1 MEKYLV
7 PQKPSSQIPKR
18 VRRTEWERSLIELK
32 GKFEPNYRH
41 YLSSLLIH
49 SYSQLERI
57 NFPVLEA
64 LVGSTFRR
72 GISSLQFDTKG
83 VYLVSVSNIGCLT
96 VHDFESLYCQA
107 NSLLPSSVEDENKH
121 VLHLFLDRQ
130 LDVVRWNIANQ
141 DEVACTSIKSN
152 AILIFDIA
160 YISSD
165 PVEVLRTRR
174 IATVHGSE
182 VRNGLTDIA
191 FTALDKSRLI
201 ASDSNGKVNVWDRK
215 MGVLPCLELITNCSG
230 TINSIQVNVDNQMV
244 FGAGRDGTIYMWD
257 LRGGRGSAPFQTHK
271 EVCHLPLTSWKI
283 ASALEKIGDLKAQSA
298 IVPKEV
304 HSIDFDPS
312 FPNQLAFHL
321 DDGWSGVL
329 DIYKGQVTHVH
340 CPPPAW
346 LHDLNGHTNTLSLRK
361 PSWLPTYSI
370 YAIGASTDNG
380 IHLLDFYPDSN
391 SPCHVEYIG
400 DVERHSSAN
409 KRSKQNKFV
418 PLTESPNACAAH
430 PINGTIVVATKNSSL
445 LVVSQQKQCV
455 SPDNS

>member
-49 SYSQLERI
+49 SYSQIGAFPHLYHIAGVPCLTHLERI

-283 ASALEKIGDLKAQSA
+283 ASALEKIGDLKVRRSGYLQG
-298 IVPKEV
+298 
-304 HSIDFDPS
+304 PS
-312 FPNQLAFHL
+312 HAR
-321 DDGWSGVL
+321 S
-329 DIYKGQVTHVH
+329 
-340 CPPPAW
+340 
-346 LHDLNGHTNTLSLRK
+346 LSSSSLV
-361 PSWLPTYSI
+361 I